1 MTKKTLLL
9 KALTATLAVCLG
21 LSARAQDFHDVTAP
35 VLGDYF
41 SPSYSTP
48 AKPDAKGFITRWT
61 LLEPLAKPEIRTN
74 AIFTDSYLKEEFGK
88 IHFEGQNT
96 VIPSDGQK
104 VKIDRKTTLKWHCL
118 DSRHYN
124 VKLYRF
130 ASGLGLHATEAL
142 YYAVTVINVKEDMT
156 VRLSVGSNS
165 ASQWNLNGED
175 VLLLSGDRRMVV
187 DDCVSRKVTLKAG
200 KNVLRGVV
208 INGPGMSDF
217 CVRFLDEKG
226 NPVKDFTVT
235 NN

>member
-1 MTKKTLLL
+1 MTKNTIIRTLVVAMAV
-9 KALTATLAVCLG
+9 ALG
-21 LSARAQDFHDVTAP
+21 ISAKAQDFHDVTTP

-41 SPSYSTP
+41 TPSYATP
-48 AKPDAKGFITRWT
+48 IKPDAKGFVTRWT
-61 LLEPLAKPEIRTN
+61 LLEPIAKPEIRTN
-74 AIFTDSYLKEEFGK
+74 AIFTDSYLKEEFAK
-88 IHFEGQNT
+88 VYFEGQNT
-96 VIPSDGQK
+96 MVPKDGQK
-104 VKIDRKTTLKWHCL
+104 VKIDKKTTLKWHCF
-118 DSRHYN
+118 DSKLYN

-130 ASGLGLHATEAL
+130 ATGLGLHPTEAL
-142 YYAVTVINVKEDMT
+142 FYAVTVINVKEDMT

-187 DDCVSRKVTLKAG
+187 DDCVSKKITLKAG
-200 KNVLRGVV
+200 KNILRGVV

-226 NPVKDFTVT
+226 NPVKDFTVS

>member
-1 MTKKTLLL
+1 MAKNTILKTLVV
-9 KALTATLAVCLG
+9 AIAVSLCF
-21 LSARAQDFHDVTAP
+21 SAKAQDFHDVTTP

-41 SPSYSTP
+41 SPSYDTP
-48 AKPDAKGFITRWT
+48 VRPDAKGFITRWS
-61 LLEPLAKPEIRTN
+61 LLEPITKPEIRTN
-74 AIFTDSYLKEEFGK
+74 AIFTDTYLKNEFSQ

-96 VIPSDGQK
+96 VIPVDGQK
-104 VKIDRKTTLKWHCL
+104 VRLDKKTTLKWHCL
-118 DSRHYN
+118 DSKLYN

-130 ASGLGLHATEAL
+130 AKGLGLRPTEAL
-142 YYAVTVINVKEDMT
+142 FYAVTVINVKEDMT

-187 DDCVSRKVTLKAG
+187 DDCVSKKITLKAG
-200 KNVLRGVV
+200 KNILRGVV

-226 NPVKDFTVT
+226 NPVKDFTVS